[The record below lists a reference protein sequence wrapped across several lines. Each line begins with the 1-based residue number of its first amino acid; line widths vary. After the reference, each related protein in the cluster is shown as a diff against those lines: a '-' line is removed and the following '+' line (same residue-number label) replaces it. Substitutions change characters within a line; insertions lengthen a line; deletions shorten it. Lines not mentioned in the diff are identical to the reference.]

1 VLIHRRRGWEIP
13 ESEATPQG
21 LVLNRRRFLGA
32 LAGASA
38 LAACSREIDA
48 RELEQKLGSLP
59 PALAA
64 ERNPA
69 FTLTGPLTE
78 RAPTLLYN
86 NFYEFSESK
95 DVWRHVEPYEPEPWT
110 VEVTGL
116 VQKPVTWDIDEIR
129 KLPLEERLY
138 RHRCVEAWY
147 MDVPWIGVPLSRL
160 LARSE
165 PLSKATHVRFTSL
178 LRPEQMPGQEK
189 RWYTWPYYEGLTLGE
204 AMNDLTLAT
213 LGMYGS
219 QLAKQCGAP
228 FRVVVPWKY
237 GYKGPKAV
245 VKIELVDEQPKTFWN
260 DKQPSEYGFE
270 SNVNPKLPHPRWSQA
285 SERSIDGAKSRETL
299 LYNGYGEW
307 VAGLYA

>member
-1 VLIHRRRGWEIP
+1 VLIRRRRGWEIP
-13 ESEATPQG
+13 DREATPEG
-21 LVLNRRRFLGA
+21 LVLNRRHFLGA

-38 LAACSREIDA
+38 LAACSRTIDA

-59 PALAA
+59 APLKA

-69 FTLTGPLTE
+69 FQVAGKLTD

-86 NFYEFSESK
+86 NFYEFSEDK
-95 DVWRHVEPYEPEPWT
+95 EVWRHVEPYHPEPWT

-116 VQKPVTWDIDEIR
+116 VQKPRTWDIDEIR

-147 MDVPWIGVPLSRL
+147 MDVPWIGVPLGAL
-160 LARSE
+160 LAPSE
-165 PLSKATHVRFTSL
+165 PLSKATHVSFTSL
-178 LRPEQMPGQEK
+178 LRPEEMPGQKK
-189 RWYTWPYYEGLTLGE
+189 RWYKWPYYEGLTIGE
-204 AMNDLTLAT
+204 AMNELTLAT
-213 LGMYGS
+213 VGMYGAELS
-219 QLAKQCGAP
+219 KQSGAP

-245 VKIELVDEQPKTFWN
+245 VKIELVDRQPKTFWN
-260 DKQPSEYGFE
+260 EKQPSEYSFQ
-270 SNVNPKLPHPRWSQA
+270 SNVNPKVPHPRWSQA
-285 SERSIDGAKSRETL
+285 SERSIDGGRSRETL
-299 LYNGYGEW
+299 IYNGYGKW

>member
-1 VLIHRRRGWEIP
+1 VLIRRRRGWEIP
-13 ESEATPQG
+13 EREATPER
-21 LVLNRRRFLGA
+21 LVLNRRHFLGA

-38 LAACSREIDA
+38 LAACSRAIDA
-48 RELEQKLGSLP
+48 RELEEKLGSLP
-59 PALAA
+59 PLLAA

-69 FTLTGPLTE
+69 FTLAGPVTE

-95 DVWRHVEPYEPEPWT
+95 DVWRHVEPYQPEPWT

-116 VQKPVTWDIDEIR
+116 VQKPRIWDIDAIR
-129 KLPLEERLY
+129 ELPLEERLY

-147 MDVPWIGVPLSRL
+147 MDVPWTGIPLRSL
-160 LARSE
+160 LAPSE
-165 PLSKATHVRFTSL
+165 PLAKATHVRFTSL
-178 LRPEQMPGQEK
+178 LRPEEMPGQKK

-204 AMNDLTLAT
+204 AMNELTLAT
-213 LGMYGS
+213 VGMYGA
-219 QLAKQCGAP
+219 QLAKQSGAP

-245 VKIELVDEQPKTFWN
+245 VKIELVERQPKTFWN
-260 DKQPSEYGFE
+260 DEQPSEYGFE
-270 SNVNPKLPHPRWSQA
+270 SNVNPKRPHPRWSQA
-285 SERSIDGAKSRETL
+285 SERSIDGAKSRQTL

-307 VAGLYA
+307 VADLYA